1 MNINENFGNYRKNA
15 EKLRGY
21 TYKISHIS
29 AASCPILP
37 NLVQN

>member
-1 MNINENFGNYRKNA
+1 MKTLEIIENNA

-21 TYKISHIS
+21 TYKITHIS

>member
-1 MNINENFGNYRKNA
+1 MNINENIGNYKNA

-21 TYKISHIS
+21 TYKINHIS
-29 AASCPILP
+29 AASSPIFP